1 MSPTIVNFMLVAA
14 LSVALIMLLIIWLRR
29 RRLLKRLDSLNDE
42 LVSVSDDSSV
52 GRRLQAVGNG
62 DIGDLTTT
70 INRLFDAIGDR
81 DEEIQDKDKLFA
93 EFSRTLPEIVLVH
106 DERILLANDSAA
118 NLLGLEPDQLEG
130 RDVADLVKPAYR
142 ALFRKT
148 MANRLA
154 GGVCTTPSGNPVN

>member
-1 MSPTIVNFMLVAA
+1 MSPIIVNFMLVAA
-14 LSVALIMLLIIWLRR
+14 LSVALLTLLIIWRRR

-42 LVSVSDDSSV
+42 LVSVSDESSV

-62 DIGDLTTT
+62 DIGELTTT
-70 INRLFDAIGDR
+70 INRLFDAIGER

-130 RDVADLVKPAYR
+130 RDVADLFKPAYR
-142 ALFRKT
+142 ALFSQDDGESTGR
-148 MANRLA
+148 
-154 GGVCTTPSGNPVN
+154 GVRATPSGNPVN